1 MTWYDADINEE
12 GVQELNR
19 LFDDTP
25 FSVRETPE
33 AERPWQV
40 SYVAPGTQTPIFA
53 YNEDTIIM
61 YHAVIADLSP
71 AVRDDLESRLA
82 KVTSLENV
90 VQQVQKL
97 RSGKWENG
105 WLVTPYT
112 ERHN

>member
-1 MTWYDADINEE
+1 
-12 GVQELNR
+12 
-19 LFDDTP
+19 
-25 FSVRETPE
+25 
-33 AERPWQV
+33 
-40 SYVAPGTQTPIFA
+40 
-53 YNEDTIIM
+53 M